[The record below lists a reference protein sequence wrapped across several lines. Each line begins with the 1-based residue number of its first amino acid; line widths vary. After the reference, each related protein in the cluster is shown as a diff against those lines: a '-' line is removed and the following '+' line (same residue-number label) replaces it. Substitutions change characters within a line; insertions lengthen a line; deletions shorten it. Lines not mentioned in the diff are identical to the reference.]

1 MTFYE
6 INNIRVKKN
15 VFVRI
20 AEICEEKKYQYD
32 AIKKRDKSNNQ
43 IKKIYVENNEFSKVL
58 SIVIGD

>member
-15 VFVRI
+15 VFVCV
-20 AEICEEKKYQYD
+20 AAICEEKKYQYD
-32 AIKKRDKSNNQ
+32 AIKKIDKSNNQ
-43 IKKIYVENNEFSKVL
+43 IKKIYVENNVFSKVL